1 MDVQMGEN
9 TNTPPR
15 AQNEGLVSWVK
26 IISVERDVGA
36 GESHEVES
44 GARTGE

>member
-15 AQNEGLVSWVK
+15 AQNEDLVSWVN
-26 IISVERDVGA
+26 IGSVERDVGA
-36 GESHEVES
+36 GESHRVES
-44 GARTGE
+44 GARSGE